1 VPQHRHRFGLDKG
14 INHRTQQR
22 IFLLVTF
29 CKANTRIFFI
39 PNHEKHTERRRIN
52 MTTAIDPAFSAV
64 GKEVGLEIWR
74 IEKLLPIPVPK
85 ETYGKFFTGDSYIV
99 LNTYKKNPKSNTLN
113 YDIHY
118 WLGKYFALNLSR
130 NRL

>member
-1 VPQHRHRFGLDKG
+1 MDFEQFYQDKYPAGVPREVDLNKYKSMVDVFEQSVKKFADR
-14 INHRTQQR
+14 
-22 IFLLVTF
+22 
-29 CKANTRIFFI
+29 
-39 PNHEKHTERRRIN
+39 
-52 MTTAIDPAFSAV
+52 PAFSAV

-74 IEKLLPIPVPK
+74 IEKLLPVPVPK

-118 WLGKYFALNLSR
+118 WLGKYFVLPLT
-130 NRL
+130 